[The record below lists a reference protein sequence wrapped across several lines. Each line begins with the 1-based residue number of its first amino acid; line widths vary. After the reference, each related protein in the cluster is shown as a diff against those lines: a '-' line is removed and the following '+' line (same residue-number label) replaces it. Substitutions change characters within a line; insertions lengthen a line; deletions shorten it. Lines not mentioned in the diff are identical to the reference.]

1 MYHTVNKHEL
11 GEYKHFKRCAH
22 EPYTMEES
30 KGRDWLEEGSDAYKA
45 IDSIFKDKKFKSD
58 CKYLTEAIH
67 TTKVEVF
74 VNIILKYLP
83 KQYHFEYDHMVM
95 GTCLTALDNNFN
107 SDRGQDTIKSGENIG
122 KCKYKIAWKKTTQK
136 RMARKV
142 CQKKQ
147 YGNFKIMMKSVHKYI
162 EKHEQED
169 REELIKKI
177 QLMTRF

>member
-11 GEYKHFKRCAH
+11 GGYKHFKRCAH

-30 KGRDWLEEGSDAYKA
+30 KGREWLEEGSDAYKA

-74 VNIILKYLP
+74 INIILKYLP